1 MPMTPSRKGRFVR
14 KLATA
19 AVRALYR
26 RVDVYRGSEP
36 LTAGPELTVANH
48 FGGFADP
55 LLLLAVLPRPAAIL
69 ARDLIWRIPVVGWI
83 MNRLG
88 AIKVHKPEDGG
99 GSNDEM
105 FADAHAAL
113 AEGRHV
119 MIFPEGVT
127 RDDPSIAA
135 IKTGAARIVLGA
147 RTRGTAGIAVTP
159 AGIHY
164 EDKAAL
170 RSSVSIHVGRP
181 LWLDGS
187 APALGGGPGD
197 ADDREAVRRLTDEI
211 ETRLRRVAPDF
222 VDWHEARALTDAA
235 EMVLRSLQ
243 PDPARPVPI
252 AQRDVVAGHLG
263 RRPPGRRA
271 EVLEAVDAYER
282 DLEAVGLTDAQ
293 LLAGVSGTR
302 FLWSLL
308 GWLVLTLVLAP
319 FALIG
324 LAVNLV
330 PGLIVR
336 AVGLVRA
343 APAMMA
349 TLKPMA
355 AIVAF
360 GITWG
365 LVVWQAVARLGPAG
379 GAAIAL
385 LLPVYGW
392 TLIFVSEHA
401 ALLWRAFRS
410 WRGTRSPGELR
421 DVLADDRSRVVAA
434 VREAM

>member
-1 MPMTPSRKGRFVR
+1 MPSSRQGRLVR

-19 AVRALYR
+19 AARALYR

-36 LTAGPELTVANH
+36 IASGPELTVANH

-55 LLLLAVLPRPAAIL
+55 LLLLAVLPRPPAIL
-69 ARDLIWRIPVVGWI
+69 ARDLIWKVPVVGWI

-99 GSNDEM
+99 GPNDEM

-113 AEGRHV
+113 ADGRHV

-127 RDDPSIAA
+127 RDDPSIAPV
-135 IKTGAARIVLGA
+135 KTGAARIVLGA

-170 RSSVSIHVGRP
+170 RSAVSIHVGRP
-181 LWLDGS
+181 ILLDEV
-187 APALGGGPGD
+187 APQLGDGPVD
-197 ADDREAVRRLTDEI
+197 AEDRAAVRALTDEI

-222 VDWHEARALTDAA
+222 VDWHEARALTEAA

-243 PDPARPVPI
+243 PDPARPVPV
-252 AQRDVVAGHLG
+252 AQRDVLAGHLG
-263 RRPPGRRA
+263 RRPADKR
-271 EVLEAVDAYER
+271 EAVIRAVADYER
-282 DLEAVGLTDAQ
+282 DLEAVGLADAQ
-293 LLAGVSGTR
+293 FLAGVSGAR
-302 FLWSLL
+302 FLWSLV
-308 GWLVLTLVLAP
+308 GWLVLTAALAP
-319 FALIG
+319 FAIVG
-324 LAVNLV
+324 LAINLV
-330 PGLIVR
+330 PGLVLK
-336 AVGLVRA
+336 AVGMIRA

-349 TLKPMA
+349 TLKPMT

-365 LVVWQAVARLGPAG
+365 VVVWQAAARLGPG
-379 GAAIAL
+379 GGLAIAL

-392 TLIFVSEHA
+392 AVIFVSEHA
-401 ALLWRAFRS
+401 SLLWRAFRS
-410 WRGTRSPGELR
+410 WRGTRSPGELHE
-421 DVLADDRSRVVAA
+421 VLADDRRRVIEAA
-434 VREAM
+434 RAAM